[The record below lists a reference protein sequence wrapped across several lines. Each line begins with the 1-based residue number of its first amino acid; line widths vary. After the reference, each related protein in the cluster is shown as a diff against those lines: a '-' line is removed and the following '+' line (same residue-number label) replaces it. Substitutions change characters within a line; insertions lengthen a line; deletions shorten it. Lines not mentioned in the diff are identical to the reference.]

1 MTASLRL
8 LSQPEFTRAGRDLLA
23 GLWDDGQEAYEA
35 YWLGPASPPRLR
47 GDLLLYGW
55 DDGAGLRARLAVY
68 NPSAGDCLFLSYA
81 RAAVAPASET
91 AAFLAAVKAHC
102 KERGI
107 GSLTGP
113 MQFSTW
119 HPYRFIK
126 RMGGL
131 PFFPGEQRLP
141 EAYHGDFL
149 AAGFADLAEYQ
160 SIHVRGYA
168 KAWIIGMALGVK
180 RGLRGMEI
188 RTYASDDMP
197 ALLPELYRLSC
208 DIFKDNFLYEHIAYE
223 DFLKLSEGSKPHEA
237 ALIMLLE
244 GGVPAAFAYSYAI
257 GAYPPAEPGQC
268 GSQAAGKT
276 AAGTWAVK
284 SVKAVEAGGATAV
297 LKTLGVA
304 PAFRGRGLGYSV
316 SYLTHLHWKE
326 RGARNVIHAYM
337 KSDNRSRAMSGHF
350 GKSIRTYALMKGIL

>member
-1 MTASLRL
+1 MSASLRI

-23 GLWDDGQEAYEA
+23 SLWDAGQETYEA
-35 YWLGPASPPRLR
+35 YWLGPESPSHLR

-55 DDGAGLRARLAVY
+55 DDGTGLRGRIAVY
-68 NPSAGDCLFLSYA
+68 QPNFGDCLFMSYA
-81 RAAVAPASET
+81 RAADALACET
-91 AAFLAAVKAHC
+91 SAFLTAVKAHC
-102 KERGI
+102 KDRGI
-107 GSLTGP
+107 LSLTGP

-126 RMGGL
+126 RMGRL

-149 AAGFADLAEYQ
+149 AAGFADLAEYH
-160 SIHVRGYA
+160 SLHVRGYA

-188 RTYASDDMP
+188 RTYGADDMP
-197 ALLPELYRLSC
+197 AMLPEIYRLSC
-208 DIFKDNFLYEHIAYE
+208 DIFKDNFLYEHIDCDE
-223 DFLKLSEGSKPHEA
+223 FLRLSSASKPREA
-237 ALIMLLE
+237 ALIMLLQR
-244 GGVPAAFAYSYAI
+244 GVPAAFAYSYGI
-257 GAYPPAEPGQC
+257 GDYPPAAPGPD
-268 GSQAAGKT
+268 GSG
-276 AAGTWAVK
+276 
-284 SVKAVEAGGATAV
+284 AGGATAV

-326 RGARNVIHAYM
+326 HGTRNIIHAYM
-337 KSDNRSRAMSGHF
+337 KSDNRSRAMSGRF

>member
-1 MTASLRL
+1 
-8 LSQPEFTRAGRDLLA
+8 
-23 GLWDDGQEAYEA
+23 LWDPGQEAYESR
-35 YWLGPASPPRLR
+35 WLGESSPQRR
-47 GDLLLYGW
+47 QGDLFLLGW
-55 DDGAGLRARLAVY
+55 SDASGVRARIAIW
-68 NPSAGDCLFLSYA
+68 NPSAGDCLFMLYA
-81 RAAVAPASET
+81 RAVEGSREEAVG
-91 AAFLAAVKAHC
+91 FLSAVKAFC

-119 HPYRFIK
+119 HPYRFIS
-126 RMGGL
+126 RMGTS
-131 PFFPGEQRLP
+131 PYFPGEQRVP

-149 AAGFADLAEYQ
+149 AAGFSDLAEYQ
-160 SIHVRGYA
+160 SIYVRGYV

-188 RTYASDDMP
+188 KVFGAGEMP
-197 ALLPELYRLSC
+197 GLMPELYRLSRE
-208 DIFKDNFLYEHIAYE
+208 IFKDNFLYGHVAYE
-223 DFLKLSEGSKPHEA
+223 DFLELSAGSKAPDA
-237 ALIMLLE
+237 ALIMLLRN
-244 GGVPAAFAYSYAI
+244 GVPAAFAYSYGI
-257 GAYPPAEPGQC
+257 GPYSPKTG
-268 GSQAAGKT
+268 GKAGR
-276 AAGTWAVK
+276 
-284 SVKAVEAGGATAV
+284 TAV

-350 GKSIRTYALMKGIL
+350 GKSIRTYVLMKGSL